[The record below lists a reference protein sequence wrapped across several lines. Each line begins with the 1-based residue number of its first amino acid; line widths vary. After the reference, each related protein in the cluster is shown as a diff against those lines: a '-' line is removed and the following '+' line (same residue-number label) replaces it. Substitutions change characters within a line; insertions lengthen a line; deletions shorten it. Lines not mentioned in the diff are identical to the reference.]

1 MKVSDLKYILIE
13 DVQLYVRRMSDGEAY
28 YCYYNKDCPVTELPE
43 ELLDLE
49 IMFLFPA
56 GSSRSEIR
64 VVDNGEPYDFFY
76 YLYAGSEELSFSE
89 EVTGC

>member
-1 MKVSDLKYILIE
+1 MKVSDLKHILIE
-13 DVQLYVRRMSDGEAY
+13 NVQLYVRRVLDGESC
-28 YCYYNKDCPVTELPE
+28 YCYYNKDCPITELPE

-64 VVDNGEPYDFFY
+64 VVDDGKPYDFFD
-76 YLYAGSEELSFSE
+76 YLYAGIEELPFSE
-89 EVTGC
+89 EVTE